1 MDVGG
6 IGAVVVGAVT
16 DTGDTVGCDHLDD
29 GGTGVFVVEAVTDPG
44 DAVGGF
50 DCFIGVSG

>member
-1 MDVGG
+1 M
-6 IGAVVVGAVT
+6 VGAVT

-29 GGTGVFVVEAVTDPG
+29 GGTGVFRVEAVTDPG

>member
-29 GGTGVFVVEAVTDPG
+29 GGTGVFMVEAGTDPG